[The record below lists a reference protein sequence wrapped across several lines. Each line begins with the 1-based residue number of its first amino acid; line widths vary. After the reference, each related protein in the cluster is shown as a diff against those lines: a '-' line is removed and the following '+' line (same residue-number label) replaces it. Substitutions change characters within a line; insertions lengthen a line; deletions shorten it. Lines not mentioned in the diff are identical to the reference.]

1 MIRRPPRSTRTD
13 TLFPYTTLLRSGP
26 HASMRLHNYHENW
39 VDYFDGNRLAVS
51 DPVHRASHVTSV
63 GFTWR
68 ELPQLIAM
76 TPSDRM
82 ILALAREEGLGEGF
96 TVPAH
101 VPGEARGSCSFACPT
116 GRPLDRKSTRLNSSH

>member
-1 MIRRPPRSTRTD
+1 
-13 TLFPYTTLLRSGP
+13 
-26 HASMRLHNYHENW
+26 MRLHNYPESW

-51 DPVHRASHVTSV
+51 DPVHQASHVTSV

-76 TPSDRM
+76 TPGDRM
-82 ILALAREEGLGEGF
+82 ILALAREEGQGEGF

-101 VPGEARGSCSFACPT
+101 VPGGTRGSCHCACHP
-116 GRPLDRKSTRLNSSH
+116 GRTLPPHIPPRSERRRSGKECVRQLCCREPAYH